1 MSRKL
6 LVLSSLIVAM
16 GAVTFDTSE
25 AEAGRCCRNRGRR
38 CCNVSW
44 GGCGHRGGCGYAC
57 NTGCNVGCGPQIA
70 YNNCCVAQPCS
81 FQGGCP
87 VGGRLIANPDG
98 TAAAPAPYPAAPA
111 PQPTAEPLAPPPP
124 Q

>member
-1 MSRKL
+1 MCRKL

-16 GAVTFDTSE
+16 GAVTFDVSE

-38 CCNVSW
+38 CCNGGW
-44 GGCGHRGGCGYAC
+44 GGCHGGCGYAC
-57 NTGCNVGCGPQIA
+57 NTGCHVGCAPQVA
-70 YNNCCVAQPCS
+70 YNNCCAVQPCS

-87 VGGRLIANPDG
+87 IGGRLIANPN
-98 TAAAPAPYPAAPA
+98 APPAAPPPGAPA
-111 PQPTAEPLAPPPP
+111 PQPTVEPLAPPPP